1 MPKKPAAGGE
11 AGPNTIYKATYSPVY
26 EFICRN
32 VAVMRRRSDAY
43 LNATQIL
50 KVAGF
55 DKPQRTRVLERE
67 VQKGEH
73 EKVQGGYGKYQGTWV
88 PIERGLALAKQY
100 NVEDLLRPII
110 DFVPTSVSPPPA
122 PKHAVAP
129 PTKRIK
135 DPKLGKDAFAGKGSP
150 AQSRKV
156 DRRDVTPDS
165 VGLSNGSESPG
176 AMSESATP
184 SPLVGSKRLPTVPES
199 TRSDSMDID
208 NYGQNG
214 MGEPSRKRTAA
225 MMDDED
231 DYDQLRRA
239 RGNSAVHTPPPGSPR
254 GYGGMEQPLTQD
266 EYNDIILNYFV
277 SESTQIPS
285 VLTNPPYNWDPNGVI
300 DDDNHTALHW
310 AAAMGRTRVI
320 KLLLSA
326 GAQMF
331 NKNNLEQTPL
341 MRSVMFTNNYDLRK
355 FPEVFELLHR
365 STLNI
370 DKQNRT
376 VFHHIANLA
385 LVKGKTHAARYY
397 MEVILS
403 RLSDYPQELADVINF
418 QDEDGETALTLAARA
433 RSKRIVKALL
443 DHGADPK
450 IRNRDFKSAED
461 YILEDERFR
470 SSPDMMMSRTLPATG
485 TVRNPNSLGAGAFSN
500 YHPQLYTS
508 DAAKLAG
515 GQYLSD
521 ISSHLQALARSF
533 DAELLAKERDVLQA
547 KAMLTSI
554 HSEISEAGRT
564 LHNLNE
570 QVKPLEAREPELEAL
585 TEKLQTRLTAG
596 LARDCERWLQS
607 DTEREKRWRAGDDP
621 AQAGEDYSDLEA
633 LTAVAGD
640 GTAAE
645 EEKLRQEIAEK
656 RKKRAALATRL
667 VKAQTE
673 AGTTEKM
680 AQYRRLIAA
689 GCGGDVGPAE
699 IDTVV
704 DTLLESLENE
714 TGQTPTPRPAP
725 ALPPVSAA
733 PPPPN
738 RPTWKV

>member
-1 MPKKPAAGGE
+1 MACKSSHSRVTQLADA
-11 AGPNTIYKATYSPVY
+11 SRPVF

-73 EKVQGGYGKYQGTWV
+73 EKVQGGYGKYQGAFCDDIDGEQRVVASLYPYSLPGTWV

-110 DFVPTSVSPPPA
+110 DFVPRGSVSPPPA

-129 PTKRIK
+129 PTKRNKVEKQKEILVPIK
-135 DPKLGKDAFAGKGSP
+135 SAGVLAGNGRH
-150 AQSRKV
+150 Q
-156 DRRDVTPDS
+156 TPDS
-165 VGLSNGSESPG
+165 VGGTAEDSEVPDD

-184 SPLVGSKRLPTVPES
+184 SPLNGTSQLPAVDEVP
-199 TRSDSMDID
+199 MDID
-208 NYGQNG
+208 GYGVMNG
-214 MGEPSRKRTAA
+214 RGGHSRKRSAA

-231 DYDQLRRA
+231 AYEQLRRA
-239 RGNSAVHTPPPGSPR
+239 RGNSAIHTPPPPGGSPR
-254 GYGGMEQPLTQD
+254 GGYSGMQHPLTQD

-277 SESTQIPS
+277 SESTQIPP
-285 VLTNPPYNWDPNGVI
+285 VLTSPPYNWDPNGII
-300 DDDNHTALHW
+300 DDDHHTALHW

-326 GAQMF
+326 GARIF
-331 NKNNLEQTPL
+331 EKNNLEQTPL

-385 LVKGKTHAARYY
+385 LIKGKTHAARYY

-403 RLSDYPQELADVINF
+403 RLADYPQELADVINF

-470 SSPDMMMSRTLPATG
+470 SSPDIMMSRTLPLSSAP
-485 TVRNPNSLGAGAFSN
+485 RNPNSLGAAVFSSLP
-500 YHPQLYTS
+500 PQLYNS
-508 DAAKLAG
+508 EAARLASG
-515 GQYLSD
+515 PYLGD
-521 ISSHLQALARSF
+521 ISQHFQSLARSF
-533 DAELLAKERDVLQA
+533 DAEMLAKERDVLEA

-554 HSEISEAGRT
+554 HTEVSDTGRT
-564 LHNLNE
+564 LHNLSE
-570 QVKPLEAREPELEAL
+570 QTKPLEAKQAELDGLVEQLKA
-585 TEKLQTRLTAG
+585 KLEG
-596 LARDCERWLQS
+596 DLARGAQKWKSSDEGRER
-607 DTEREKRWRAGDDP
+607 RWKNGDDP
-621 AQAGEDYSDLEA
+621 SQAGEDYTDLPA
-633 LTAVAGD
+633 LTAVPSSDAEA
-640 GTAAE
+640 AAE
-645 EEKLRQEIAEK
+645 EERLRAEIDK
-656 RKKRAALATRL
+656 MRQRRGDLVNRL

-673 AGTTEKM
+673 
-680 AQYRRLIAA
+680 
-689 GCGGDVGPAE
+689 VSSFS
-699 IDTVV
+699 TV
-704 DTLLESLENE
+704 
-714 TGQTPTPRPAP
+714 A
-725 ALPPVSAA
+725 
-733 PPPPN
+733 
-738 RPTWKV
+738 